1 MLSGFVGDN
10 INDVTRESISKIP
23 NLGQQEA
30 ATFLNQLFSSTKKEG
45 VIRLDDKAVLYR
57 INNSKMA
64 TYDKSKDELVKNA
77 VIQVQ
82 EGDLINNL
90 LKN

>member
-1 MLSGFVGDN
+1 
-10 INDVTRESISKIP
+10 
-23 NLGQQEA
+23 
-30 ATFLNQLFSSTKKEG
+30 
-45 VIRLDDKAVLYR
+45 
-57 INNSKMA
+57 MA

-90 LKN
+90 LKKLETIYPIKTSIQTKE